1 VDHQP
6 RSRVHA
12 KKRKRDRLIAL
23 AHAHPDWALGFADE
37 VWWSRLLQPHLH
49 AWAESDQPLRLV
61 EQTVAKTDPDPKA
74 LACYGLLVRRVQQ
87 DEAVWLRFVERR
99 PVSALTIQFL
109 DWCSPRLQA
118 LGVPVWILIWD
129 NASWHVSK
137 AVRAWIRAHN
147 RTVKQQGQGV
157 RILVCYL
164 PVKSPWLNPIEPKW
178 VHSKRAIVE
187 PTRLLSAQ
195 EVAER
200 VCSYHG
206 CPHEPHLSLP
216 DPVLDKAS

>member
-1 VDHQP
+1 M
-6 RSRVHA
+6 
-12 KKRKRDRLIAL
+12 
-23 AHAHPDWALGFADE
+23 
-37 VWWSRLLQPHLH
+37 
-49 AWAESDQPLRLV
+49 
-61 EQTVAKTDPDPKA
+61 
-74 LACYGLLVRRVQQ
+74 ACYGLLVRRVQQ
-87 DEAVWLRFVERR
+87 DEAVWLRFAERR
-99 PVSALTIQFL
+99 PVSALAIPFL

-129 NASWHVSK
+129 KASWHVSK

-147 RTVKQQGQGV
+147 RTVKQQGV

-164 PVKSPWLNPIEPKW
+164 PVKSPWLNPMEPQW

-200 VCSYHG
+200 VCSYLCSYLCSYHG
-206 CPHEPHLSLP
+206 CPHEPLLSLP

>member
-1 VDHQP
+1 MDHQP
-6 RSRVHA
+6 RSGVRA
-12 KKRKRDRLIAL
+12 KKRQRDRLIAL
-23 AHAHPDWALGFADE
+23 THAHPDWALGFADE

-49 AWAESDQPLRLV
+49 AWAEADQPLRLV
-61 EQTVAKTDPDPKA
+61 EQTVAKADPDPKA
-74 LACYGLLVRRVQQ
+74 LSCYGVLVRRAAQ
-87 DEAVWLRFVERR
+87 DDAVWVRFVVGR
-99 PVSALTIQFL
+99 PVSVITIQFL
-109 DWCSPRLQA
+109 DWCCPKLEA
-118 LGVPVWILIWD
+118 LGVPVWAVIWD

-147 RTVKQQGQGV
+147 RSVKQQGHGI

-178 VHSKRAIVE
+178 IHSKRAIVE

-200 VCSYHG
+200 VCAYQG
-206 CPHEPHLSLP
+206 CPHEPHLALP
-216 DPVLDKAS
+216 DPVLDQAS